1 MENPQK
7 TSGLKVAIA
16 ILAVGLIG
24 SLGFNFKQSQDVET
38 KQIAFAEVNTEK
50 NAVLTNLNELKL
62 KYDSAIAENTSMSDE
77 LIVERDK
84 VVKLMDEVR
93 IAKNSSKSIDGF
105 KQKYLDLNNKMNSL
119 IAENE
124 GLTKMNSSLVVQRDS
139 TITVLN
145 TAKIEK
151 ENLVVQ
157 NTEMTKT
164 IEVASKLTVSN
175 LKASAFKVKNSGK
188 QIATDKAS
196 RADALK
202 IDFTIA
208 ENKIAKTGDK
218 DYYVQIIDANNNIV
232 GEKKTINF
240 DDKELNYSFISNVKY
255 ENKAVNVSELLP
267 GKDFPKGNYF
277 VNVFDQKELVSNSSF
292 VLR

>member
-7 TSGLKVAIA
+7 TTGLKTAVAVLA
-16 ILAVGLIG
+16 IGLIA
-24 SLGFNFKQSQDVET
+24 SLGFNLKQSQDVET
-38 KQIAFAEVNTEK
+38 KQIAFATVTSEK
-50 NAVLTNLNELKL
+50 NEVLTNLNALKQ
-62 KYDSAIAENTSMSDE
+62 KYDLAIAENTSMSDE

-84 VVKLMDEVR
+84 VVGLMEEVKKS
-93 IAKNSSKSIDGF
+93 KNNSYAMSGY
-105 KQKYLDLNNKMNSL
+105 KQKYLALEGKMNSL

-124 GLTKMNSSLVVQRDS
+124 GLTKMNSSLVLQRDS

-145 TAKIEK
+145 NNKIEK

-164 IEVASKLTVSN
+164 IETASKLTVSN
-175 LKASAFKVKNSGK
+175 LKASAYKVRSSGK
-188 QIATDKAS
+188 QIETDKAS
-196 RADALK
+196 KADALK

-218 DYYVQIIDANNNIV
+218 DYYVQVIDANNNVV
-232 GEKKTINF
+232 GEKKTVNF
-240 DDKELNYSFISNVKY
+240 EDKELNYSFISNVKY
-255 ENKAVNVSELLP
+255 ENKAVNVTELLP

-277 VNVFDQKELVSNSSF
+277 VNVFDKNELVSNSSF
-292 VLR
+292 VLK